1 MTQGSLEQSI
11 EKEFTE
17 LNVLVARYL
26 RDINQ
31 PFLNYAIS
39 VNADSEVPGMINY
52 TLWITPLQDHYKRH
66 DFVATS
72 FAELKEKFIKFRD
85 AVDYKVQA
93 VDYHQYEISRNEERI
108 KHHKQEIENILN
120 NVYDKYNEKPK
131 TKSKK
136 GKKNDTK

>member
-39 VNADSEVPGMINY
+39 VNADSEVPGMIKLHIVDN
-52 TLWITPLQDHYKRH
+52 TTSRPL
-66 DFVATS
+66 
-72 FAELKEKFIKFRD
+72 
-85 AVDYKVQA
+85 
-93 VDYHQYEISRNEERI
+93 
-108 KHHKQEIENILN
+108 
-120 NVYDKYNEKPK
+120 
-131 TKSKK
+131 
-136 GKKNDTK
+136 